1 MEFAMDRLLIGLDW
15 GISFLRAYLLDGRG
29 SIVDTVFKQA
39 GILQVGDRSF
49 EDVLEASV
57 GHWLD
62 RNPAV
67 PILAC
72 GMIGS
77 RQGWLEAPYLDCPAG
92 LKELAENLCPLDR
105 RQGRRIWFVPGIT
118 RRAADNTPD
127 VMRGEETQIFGALQD
142 NQKRCHFIL
151 PGTHSKWVMVENG
164 QIVRF
169 TTFMTGELFAV
180 LCRHSILGR
189 LMEDAG
195 DDESAFQ
202 KGLEASLRA
211 FDNGRG
217 LMSQLF
223 SVRSLGLF
231 NDVPASGLRS
241 YLSGLLIGTEIA
253 EATHQI
259 RDKRLFRLIGDSN
272 LSRLYA
278 RALDASGRSSTIEPD
293 NPTASGLIMI
303 AQKANLL

>member
-1 MEFAMDRLLIGLDW
+1 MDGSLIGLDW
-15 GISFLRAYLLDGRG
+15 GISFLRAYFLDGRG
-29 SIVDTVFKQA
+29 SIVDTVFKQE

-57 GHWLD
+57 GHWLK
-62 RNPAV
+62 RNPDV

-77 RQGWLEAPYLDCPAG
+77 RQGWLEAPYLNCPAG
-92 LKELAENLCPLDR
+92 LKEMAESLCPLDTR
-105 RQGRRIWFVPGIT
+105 LGQRIWFVPGMM
-118 RRAADNTPD
+118 RRAEDNTPD
-127 VMRGEETQIFGALQD
+127 VMRGEETQIFGALQ
-142 NQKRCHFIL
+142 NNLKRYHFIL
-151 PGTHSKWVMVENG
+151 PGTHSKWAVAENG

-169 TTFMTGELFAV
+169 TTFMTGELFAL
-180 LCRHSILGR
+180 LCQHSILGR
-189 LMEDAG
+189 LMEDA
-195 DDESAFQ
+195 DEDESAFQ
-202 KGLEASLRA
+202 KGLERA
-211 FDNGRG
+211 LQAFNNGQG
-217 LMSQLF
+217 LLSQLF

-231 NDVPASGLRS
+231 NEVPGSGLRS

-259 RDKRLFRLIGDSN
+259 RDKRLFRLVGDSN

-278 RALDASGRSSTIEPD
+278 KALDSLGWSSKIEPE
-293 NPTASGLIMI
+293 NLTAGGLALI